1 MINQPDTQEQ
11 KPQSGKLVLPVP
23 PAEEQQMYYGGQKA
37 QLRPE
42 QLIRRSNQ
50 PAPKGV
56 KDRLAFYWRKDPAYK
71 VLMIAMTMVLIAG
84 IIFVSLA
91 SAAFLGSSSFL
102 ASTSSTPQAIPKG
115 SNPTGTV
122 NLRPTFPAPGGGSGT
137 NQQSSQ
143 PAMGP
148 TPALKP
154 TNPTGQPSPTPGG
167 GGTLN
172 VQFTSLPQQV
182 KNGSYVSVGVHTSEP
197 GVSVML
203 VIRYSLQGS
212 RSTAGP
218 QTTDGNGDASISWFV
233 FAFGLGQKNVQA
245 FVYALA
251 TDQNGQTAKSQTVT
265 VQVLTRGMG

>member
-11 KPQSGKLVLPVP
+11 KPQSGKLVLPTP

-42 QLIRRSNQ
+42 QLIRRQNQ

-56 KDRLAFYWRKDPAYK
+56 GARLAFYWRKDPAYK
-71 VLMIAMTMVLIAG
+71 VLMIATTMVLIAG

-91 SAAFLGSSSFL
+91 SAAFLGNSSIL

-143 PAMGP
+143 PPMQS
-148 TPALKP
+148 TPALQA

-167 GGTLN
+167 GGTLT
-172 VQFTSLPQQV
+172 VQFTSIPLHIM
-182 KNGSYVSVGVHTSEP
+182 NGSYVSVGVNTSEP
-197 GVSVML
+197 GVSVQLM
-203 VIRYSLQGS
+203 IRYSGG
-212 RSTAGP
+212 RATTEGP
-218 QTTDGNGDASISWFV
+218 QMTDSNGNASIPWFV
-233 FAFGLGQKNVQA
+233 NTFGFGQRNVQA
-245 FVYALA
+245 YVYALA
-251 TDQNGQTAKSQTVT
+251 TDQNGQKARSQTVT
-265 VQVLTRGMG
+265 VQVQTRGGG

>member
-11 KPQSGKLVLPVP
+11 KPQSEKLVLPTP

-42 QLIRRSNQ
+42 QLIRRQVQ

-56 KDRLAFYWRKDPAYK
+56 KARLAFYWHKDPAYK
-71 VLMIAMTMVLIAG
+71 VLMIAMAMVLVAG
-84 IIFVSLA
+84 VIFVSLA
-91 SAAFLGSSSFL
+91 SAAFLGNSNLFASSY
-102 ASTSSTPQAIPKG
+102 TPQAVQKG
-115 SNPTGTV
+115 ANPTGTV
-122 NLRPTFPAPGGGSGT
+122 DLRPTFTAPGGGIGT

-143 PAMGP
+143 PPMGS

-172 VQFTSLPQQV
+172 VQFTSIPQQV
-182 KNGSYVSVGVHTSEP
+182 MNGSYVSVGVNTGEP
-197 GVSVML
+197 GVSVEL
-203 VIRYSLQGS
+203 VIRYSGQGG

-218 QTTDGNGDASISWFV
+218 QTTDSNGNASIPWFV
-233 FAFGLGQKNVQA
+233 YTFGIGQKNVQA

-251 TDQNGQTAKSQTVT
+251 TDPNGQTARSQTVT
-265 VQVLTRGMG
+265 VQIQTR

>member
-11 KPQSGKLVLPVP
+11 KSQSEKLILPAP

-42 QLIRRSNQ
+42 QLMRLQ
-50 PAPKGV
+50 TEPAPKGV
-56 KDRLAFYWRKDPAYK
+56 GARLAFYWHKDPAYK
-71 VLMIAMTMVLIAG
+71 VLMIATTMVLIAG

-91 SAAFLGSSSFL
+91 SAAFLGNSSFL

-143 PAMGP
+143 PPMQS
-148 TPALKP
+148 TPALQP
-154 TNPTGQPSPTPGG
+154 TNPTGQPSATPGG

-172 VQFTSLPQQV
+172 VQFTDIPQQV
-182 KNGSYVSVGVHTSEP
+182 KNGNSVNVGVNTSEP
-197 GVSVML
+197 GVSVIL
-203 VIRYSLQGS
+203 VINYSVRGG

-218 QTTDGNGDASISWFV
+218 QITDSNGNASIPWFV
-233 FAFGLGQKNVQA
+233 YIFGFGQKNVQA
-245 FVYALA
+245 FVYAVA
-251 TDQNGQTAKSQTVT
+251 TDQNGQKARSQTVQ
-265 VQVLTRGMG
+265 VQIK

>member
-11 KPQSGKLVLPVP
+11 KPQSEKLILPAP
-23 PAEEQQMYYGGQKA
+23 HAEEQQMYYGGQKA

-42 QLIRRSNQ
+42 QLIRRQIQ

-56 KDRLAFYWRKDPAYK
+56 GARLAFYWHKDPAYK
-71 VLMIAMTMVLIAG
+71 VLMIATTMVLLAG

-91 SAAFLGSSSFL
+91 SAAFLGNSSFL

-143 PAMGP
+143 PPIQSTP
-148 TPALKP
+148 TLQP
-154 TNPTGQPSPTPGG
+154 TNPTVQPSPTPGA
-167 GGTLN
+167 GGTLT
-172 VQFTSLPQQV
+172 VQFTSIPQQV
-182 KNGSYVSVGVHTSEP
+182 TNGSYVSVGVNTSEP
-197 GVSVML
+197 GASVIL
-203 VIRYSLQGS
+203 VINYSVRGG

-218 QTTDGNGDASISWFV
+218 QTTDSNGNASIPWFV
-233 FAFGLGQKNVQA
+233 FAYGFGQRNVQA
-245 FVYALA
+245 FVYAVA
-251 TDQNGQTAKSQTVT
+251 TDQNGQKARSQTVI
-265 VQVLTRGMG
+265 VQIQTK